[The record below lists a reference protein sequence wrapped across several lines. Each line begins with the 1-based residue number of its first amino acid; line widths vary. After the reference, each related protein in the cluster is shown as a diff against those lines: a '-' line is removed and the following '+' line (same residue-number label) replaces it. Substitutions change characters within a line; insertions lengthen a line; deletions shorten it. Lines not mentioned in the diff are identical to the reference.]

1 MKNLTIEKEVTI
13 KAPVN
18 EVFPLVCPVR
28 EYDWIP
34 GWKCN
39 LLYCP
44 NGRNEKDVV
53 FREKMTSPFLLNK
66 NGGKTTWI
74 TLLYDK
80 STCRVHFR
88 WINHIS
94 TSLYK
99 MEMSP
104 IDSSQTRCT
113 LSLDLEVTNE
123 RGSKILTPDSEYKI
137 GFLIEGLAAMLK
149 HYCETGEKLNS
160 KGSRRKTEFIGRL
173 TTSEKLTFLLNKMN
187 MKLTR
192 DRDRISYLSRGR
204 ISSKTLHRI
213 SSGNIL

>member
-1 MKNLTIEKEVTI
+1 MKTLNIEREVTI

-18 EVFPLVCPVR
+18 EVFPLACPVR

-39 LLYCP
+39 LIYCP

-53 FREKMTSPFLLNK
+53 FKEKMTSPFLLK
-66 NGGKTTWI
+66 KAGGKTTWL

-80 STCRVHFR
+80 STYRVHFSWTNR
-88 WINHIS
+88 VS
-94 TSLYK
+94 TSIFR

-104 IDSSQTRCT
+104 IGSSQTRCT
-113 LSLDLEVTNE
+113 LSLELKTRDE
-123 RGSKILTPDSEYKI
+123 RGPKVLTADSEYKI

-160 KGSRRKTEFIGRL
+160 RGSRRKTEFTEKL
-173 TTSEKLTFLLNKMN
+173 TALEKLTFLLNKMN

-192 DRDRISYLSRGR
+192 DRDKICYLSLGR
-204 ISSKTLHRI
+204 ISSKTLQKPKI
-213 SSGNIL
+213 YT